1 MHEGKLTVKVYVNIS
16 HDSSRIQFSLN
27 MYGPTSY
34 LRQKV
39 FIYFLDIHLT

>member
-16 HDSSRIQFSLN
+16 HDSRMQFSLN
-27 MYGPTSY
+27 IYGPTSY